1 MMEMTID
8 RYKWIEIQARVFAT
22 DEGKDWYNQ
31 GHLPRVLLNIGNASL
46 VDLEFRSEKDAL
58 MFLLRWS

>member
-1 MMEMTID
+1 MEMTMD
-8 RYKWIEIQARVFAT
+8 RYKWIEIQAWVFAT

>member
-1 MMEMTID
+1 MMQMTMD
-8 RYKWIEIQARVFAT
+8 RNQWIKIQARVFAT

-31 GHLPRVLLNIGNASL
+31 DHLPRVLRSIGDDSL

-58 MFLLRWS
+58 MFMLKWS